1 MMRTIIVTGSAGLIG
16 SETVRRFAR
25 DGARVLGIDNDMRA
39 KFFGAEASTKKT
51 RDDLI
56 ANVRDYEHHDLDI
69 RDAAAVM
76 DLFKQHRGT
85 IEAIVHT
92 ASQPSHDW
100 AARDPQTDFT
110 VNANGTLNLLEA
122 ARTFSPEAPFIFTST
137 NKVYGDTPN
146 GLPLRELEK
155 RWEIEPGHEYEPGIS
170 ETMSIDYTKHS
181 LFGASKVAAD
191 ILVQEY
197 GRYFGMPTVS
207 FRGGCLTGP
216 AHAGTELHGFLSY
229 LMICAVSGRPYRV
242 FGYKGKQV
250 RDNIHSFDL
259 VEAFAEF
266 IRAPRAGEVY
276 NIGGSRH
283 SNCSMLEAI
292 EMCEQISGKKLNW
305 SYEETNRIGDHIWWI
320 SDVRKFQAHYP
331 DWKFRYGIR
340 DILEEIHAAVAAYGA
355 TRLTKA
361 VRGLSARTG
370 RNFSL
375 SRLRTATACRLTSA
389 TCTLTIQR
397 FNDLTPNTLRLR
409 PLSAAPRDPR
419 SRRHEASPRRD
430 RRRTNR
436 GPTRQRRTQQGKQK
450 CPPGSRQS
458 SREGPRRCVLYRCVP
473 DRERY

>member
-16 SETVRRFAR
+16 SETVRRFAGE
-25 DGARVLGIDNDMRA
+25 GARVIGIDNDMR
-39 KFFGAEASTKKT
+39 KQFFGAEASTKKT

-56 ANVRDYEHHDLDI
+56 ANVSGYEHHDLDI
-69 RDAAAVM
+69 RDAAAVTE
-76 DLFKQHRGT
+76 LFKRHSDSIG
-85 IEAIVHT
+85 AIVHT

-122 ARTFSPEAPFIFTST
+122 ARQFSPEAPFIFTST

-146 GLPLRELEK
+146 RLPLQELKK
-155 RWEIEPGHEYEPGIS
+155 RWEIEPGHEYEPGIA

-181 LFGASKVAAD
+181 LFGASKVAGD

-229 LMICAVSGRPYRV
+229 LMICAVSGRPYRI

-292 EMCEQISGKKLNW
+292 EMCEEISGKKLTW
-305 SYEETNRIGDHIWWI
+305 TYDETNRIGDHIWWI
-320 SDVRKFQAHYP
+320 SDVRKFQSHYP
-331 DWKFRYGIR
+331 NWKFRYGIR
-340 DILEEIHAAVAAYGA
+340 EILEEIFAAVGQSGA
-355 TRLTKA
+355 
-361 VRGLSARTG
+361 
-370 RNFSL
+370 
-375 SRLRTATACRLTSA
+375 
-389 TCTLTIQR
+389 
-397 FNDLTPNTLRLR
+397 
-409 PLSAAPRDPR
+409 
-419 SRRHEASPRRD
+419 
-430 RRRTNR
+430 
-436 GPTRQRRTQQGKQK
+436 
-450 CPPGSRQS
+450 
-458 SREGPRRCVLYRCVP
+458 
-473 DRERY
+473 